1 MIVPNSLSKCCY
13 FRFSLIAIA
22 RMAAKVRCEQ
32 PEEQSRRKGKRRF
45 RSGAASKFSGG
56 LRVVSSKQ
64 AARIMSFYYALITS
78 GFVFLT
84 ATALLAL
91 RWAIKNGEFRNTS
104 KAALLVFDEEEPV
117 GKMTDFFPGKDV
129 KAERR
134 P

>member
-1 MIVPNSLSKCCY
+1 V
-13 FRFSLIAIA
+13 A
-22 RMAAKVRCEQ
+22 
-32 PEEQSRRKGKRRF
+32 
-45 RSGAASKFSGG
+45 G